1 MLYTLNIYE
10 SIKCFKFVL
19 YIILAVIQKLSH
31 VDCFFFPLRNKLA
44 HISIAMDLM
53 SLHGSLHSLTDVPP
67 YHLKCFAYASLLLPV
82 E

>member
-10 SIKCFKFVL
+10 PIKYFKISFVCHSCCHTEAIRCGL
-19 YIILAVIQKLSH
+19 
-31 VDCFFFPLRNKLA
+31 FFFPLRNKLG

-53 SLHGSLHSLTDVPP
+53 SLHVSLHSLTIVPP

-82 E
+82 N